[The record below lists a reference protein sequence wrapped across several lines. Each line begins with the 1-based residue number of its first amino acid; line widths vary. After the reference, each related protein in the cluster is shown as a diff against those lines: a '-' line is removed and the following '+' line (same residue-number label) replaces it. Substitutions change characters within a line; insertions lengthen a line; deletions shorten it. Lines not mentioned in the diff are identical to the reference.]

1 MRGGKF
7 YFAPFVCFCKGAK
20 KVGQQLEK
28 RGLKGYF
35 LLCSRFLKDERH
47 KQFLKATDVTSHVRK
62 NWWSKR
68 EKRAFVE

>member
-1 MRGGKF
+1 MR
-7 YFAPFVCFCKGAK
+7 
-20 KVGQQLEK
+20 
-28 RGLKGYF
+28 
-35 LLCSRFLKDERH
+35 DM

>member
-1 MRGGKF
+1 MLLLFVFVKGQRKLGSSWRREDSRGIF
-7 YFAPFVCFCKGAK
+7 CFA
-20 KVGQQLEK
+20 LD
-28 RGLKGYF
+28 
-35 LLCSRFLKDERH
+35 FLKMRDM